1 MKKRLKHGKM
11 NHYDLVVRYQKA
23 LMTVLTKVS
32 DFRTGWVDVKRYE
45 RFLPLIIIISMT
57 VVYLCE
63 VIILRLAEF
72 QQTELVLLLVVNL
85 IVMFILLARARVLT
99 AKNLDTIRALN
110 ESAEN
115 SLNATLD
122 TMPIGVLR
130 YSEFDYTPEWFNPY
144 VDIIFAN
151 DEDKLEADKIKEI
164 VQDIDDQGMQYL
176 SVGQKKYAVKVDHKK
191 KLLYFIDAT
200 SEVVAKTITRESRPV
215 IGIIS
220 VDNYDDTTDLIS
232 DSSRTIINNFI
243 ATKIDAFSNKYNVY
257 ISRYN
262 ASRYYVYTN
271 YLSLKQIMDDKFEFV
286 NAFREEATEKNFSL
300 TLSIGMSYGL
310 ENFSKIG
317 KTALDNLEL
326 ALVRGGDQVVIK
338 ENINTAKPIYFGG
351 NSASHIQKS
360 RTRARAIATALR
372 TIVLESENVFVMG
385 HKYPDMDALGA
396 AVATKIFANMNDKE
410 AFVVYDEKQL
420 LPDVE
425 RAIAKLNESKDG
437 FAHIIRMD
445 TARELKKSNS
455 LLIMV
460 DHSKTSQTMD
470 YDFYKSFDK
479 VVVID
484 HHRRDEDFPKNA
496 LLTYIE
502 SGASSASELVVEV
515 LQYQNDQ
522 KQKMSKVEASIA
534 LAGISVDTQK
544 FSKGT
549 TARTFEAASFLRSQ
563 GADNNLIKKFLATEF
578 DKYKKINEI
587 VLNAEFH
594 DNIAIGVGLYRKM
607 YDNVTIAKAAD
618 TLLNMVGIDAS
629 FTIVNHENGYVAVSA
644 RSSGDFNVQRIMES
658 FGGGGHFNNAAAQ
671 IYEKTPTE
679 VREDLLKLL
688 NRSGE

>member
-1 MKKRLKHGKM
+1 MK
-11 NHYDLVVRYQKA
+11 
-23 LMTVLTKVS
+23 
-32 DFRTGWVDVKRYE
+32 
-45 RFLPLIIIISMT
+45 RFEMFVPLAIIIFMT
-57 VVYLCE
+57 VVYLFE
-63 VIILRLAEF
+63 LLILRFANF
-72 QQTELVLLLVVNL
+72 QQTEIVLLLIVNVVITVVFL
-85 IVMFILLARARVLT
+85 VSSRAAN
-99 AKNLDTIRALN
+99 AKNLDNIRALN
-110 ESAEN
+110 DLAEN

-130 YSEFDYTPEWFNPY
+130 YSDKDYTPEWFNPY

-151 DEDKLEADKIKEI
+151 DEEKLQADKIKEI
-164 VQDIDDQGMQYL
+164 VQDIDDQGVQYL
-176 SVGQKKYAVKVDHKK
+176 PVGKKKYAIKIDHQKH
-191 KLLYFIDAT
+191 LLYFIDAT
-200 SEVVAKTITRESRPV
+200 SEVVAKTITSESRPV

-220 VDNYDDTTDLIS
+220 VDNYDDATDLIS
-232 DSSRTIINNFI
+232 DSSRTLINNFI
-243 ATKIDAFSNKYNVY
+243 ATKIDAISSKYNVY
-257 ISRYN
+257 TSRYN

-271 YLSLKQIMDDKFEFV
+271 YLTLKKIMDDKFEFV
-286 NAFREEATEKNFSL
+286 TTFREEATEKNFSL

-317 KTALDNLEL
+317 RTALNNLEL

-372 TIVLESENVFVMG
+372 TIVRESDNVFVMG

-396 AVATKIFANMNDKE
+396 AVVTKIFANMNNKE

-425 RAIAKLNESKDG
+425 RAIDKLNESKDG

-445 TARELKKSNS
+445 TARQLKKTNS

-470 YDFYKSFDK
+470 YEFYKSFAK

-502 SGASSASELVVEV
+502 SGASSASELVTEV

-522 KQKMSKVEASIA
+522 PQKMSKVEASIA
-534 LAGISVDTQK
+534 LAGISVDTK
-544 FSKGT
+544 NFSKGT
-549 TARTFEAASFLRSQ
+549 TTRTFEAASFLRSQ
-563 GADNNLIKKFLATEF
+563 GADNNLIKTLLATEF
-578 DKYKKINEI
+578 DKYKKVNEI

-594 DNIAIGVGLYRKM
+594 DHIAFGVGLYRKM
-607 YDNVTIAKAAD
+607 YDNVTTAKAAD
-618 TLLNMVGIDAS
+618 TLLDMVGVDAA
-629 FTIVNHENGYVAVSA
+629 FAIVNHEKGYVAVSA
-644 RSSGDFNVQRIMES
+644 RSSGDFNVLRIMEKL
-658 FGGGGHFNNAAAQ
+658 GGGGHFNNAAAQ
-671 IYEKTPTE
+671 VYDKTPNDVKE
-679 VREDLLKLL
+679 ELLDLI
-688 NRSGE
+688 NG

>member
-1 MKKRLKHGKM
+1 M
-11 NHYDLVVRYQKA
+11 
-23 LMTVLTKVS
+23 
-32 DFRTGWVDVKRYE
+32 KRYE

-151 DEDKLEADKIKEI
+151 DEDKLEGDKIKEI

-200 SEVVAKTITRESRPV
+200 SEAVAKTITRESRPV

>member
-1 MKKRLKHGKM
+1 
-11 NHYDLVVRYQKA
+11 
-23 LMTVLTKVS
+23 MT
-32 DFRTGWVDVKRYE
+32 
-45 RFLPLIIIISMT
+45 I
-57 VVYLCE
+57 VYFCE
-63 VIILRLAEF
+63 VLILRLADF
-72 QQTELVLLLVVNL
+72 QQTEIILLLVVNL
-85 IVMFILLARARVLT
+85 IVTVVLLVRTKFST
-99 AKNLDTIRALN
+99 AKRLENIRALN

-130 YSEFDYTPEWFNPY
+130 YSDYDYTPEWFNPF

-151 DEDKLEADKIKEI
+151 DEEKLQADKIKEI

-176 SVGQKKYAVKVDHKK
+176 SVDKKKYAVKVDHQK

-215 IGIIS
+215 IGILS
-220 VDNYDDTTDLIS
+220 VDNYDDVTDLIS

-243 ATKIDAFSNKYNVY
+243 ATKIDAISSKYNVH
-257 ISRYN
+257 ITRYN
-262 ASRYYVYTN
+262 ASRYYIYTN
-271 YLSLKQIMDDKFEFV
+271 YLTLKQIMDDKFTFL
-286 NAFREEATEKNFSL
+286 NTFREEAAEKHFSL

-351 NSASHIQKS
+351 NSASHTQKS

-385 HKYPDMDALGA
+385 HKYPDMDAIGA

-410 AFVVYDEKQL
+410 AFIVYDEKQL
-420 LPDVE
+420 LPDVS
-425 RAIAKLNESKDG
+425 RAIDKLNESKDG
-437 FAHIIRMD
+437 FNHIIRMA
-445 TARELKKSNS
+445 TARNLKKSNS

-470 YDFYKSFDK
+470 YDFYKSFEK

-484 HHRRDEDFPKNA
+484 HHRRDDDFPKNA
-496 LLTYIE
+496 LLSYIE

-534 LAGISVDTQK
+534 LAGISVDTQN

-549 TARTFEAASFLRSQ
+549 TARTFEAASYLRSQ
-563 GADNNLIKKFLATEF
+563 GADNNLIKKLLATEF

-587 VLNAEFH
+587 VLNADFYG
-594 DNIAIGVGLYRKM
+594 NIALGMGLYRKM

-644 RSSGDFNVQRIMES
+644 RSSGDFNVQRIMEK

-679 VREDLLKLL
+679 VKEELLLILAQAEGSK
-688 NRSGE
+688 

>member
-1 MKKRLKHGKM
+1 M
-11 NHYDLVVRYQKA
+11 
-23 LMTVLTKVS
+23 
-32 DFRTGWVDVKRYE
+32 KRYE

-85 IVMFILLARARVLT
+85 IVMFLLLARARVVM
-99 AKNLDTIRALN
+99 ANNLDNIRELN
-110 ESAEN
+110 ETAEN

-144 VDIIFAN
+144 VDIIFSN

-176 SVGQKKYAVKVDHKK
+176 SVGQKKYAIKVDHKK

-262 ASRYYVYTN
+262 ASRYYIYTN
-271 YLSLKQIMDDKFEFV
+271 YLTLKQIMDDKFKFV
-286 NAFREEATEKNFSL
+286 NVFREEATEKNFSL

-351 NSASHIQKS
+351 NSASHTQKS

-410 AFVVYDEKQL
+410 AFIVYDEKQL

-445 TARELKKSNS
+445 TAYELKKSNS

-484 HHRRDEDFPKNA
+484 HHRRDDDFPKNA

-563 GADNNLIKKFLATEF
+563 GADNNLEC
-578 DKYKKINEI
+578 
-587 VLNAEFH
+587 
-594 DNIAIGVGLYRKM
+594 
-607 YDNVTIAKAAD
+607 
-618 TLLNMVGIDAS
+618 
-629 FTIVNHENGYVAVSA
+629 
-644 RSSGDFNVQRIMES
+644 
-658 FGGGGHFNNAAAQ
+658 
-671 IYEKTPTE
+671 
-679 VREDLLKLL
+679 
-688 NRSGE
+688 RSGCPAPCAAWRPAP

>member
-1 MKKRLKHGKM
+1 M
-11 NHYDLVVRYQKA
+11 
-23 LMTVLTKVS
+23 
-32 DFRTGWVDVKRYE
+32 KRYE

-57 VVYLCE
+57 AVYLCE

-151 DEDKLEADKIKEI
+151 DEDKLEGDKIKEI

>member
-1 MKKRLKHGKM
+1 M

-32 DFRTGWVDVKRYE
+32 DFRTGWVDMKRYE

-151 DEDKLEADKIKEI
+151 DEDKLEGDKIKEI

>member
-1 MKKRLKHGKM
+1 M
-11 NHYDLVVRYQKA
+11 
-23 LMTVLTKVS
+23 
-32 DFRTGWVDVKRYE
+32 KRYE

-85 IVMFILLARARVLT
+85 IVMFLLLARARVVM
-99 AKNLDTIRALN
+99 ANNLDNIRELN
-110 ESAEN
+110 ETAEN

-144 VDIIFAN
+144 VDIIFSN

-176 SVGQKKYAVKVDHKK
+176 SVGQKKYAIKVDHKK

-262 ASRYYVYTN
+262 ASRYYIYTN
-271 YLSLKQIMDDKFEFV
+271 YLTLKQIMDDKFKFV
-286 NAFREEATEKNFSL
+286 NVFREEATEKNFSL

-351 NSASHIQKS
+351 NSASHTQKS

-410 AFVVYDEKQL
+410 TFIVYDEKQL

-445 TARELKKSNS
+445 TAYELKKSNS

-484 HHRRDEDFPKNA
+484 HHRRDDDFPKNA

-594 DNIAIGVGLYRKM
+594 DNIAIGIGLYRKM

-629 FTIVNHENGYVAVSA
+629 FTIVNHENGYVAISA
-644 RSSGDFNVQRIMES
+644 RSSGDFNVQRIMEK

-679 VREDLLKLL
+679 VRDDLLKLL
-688 NRSGE
+688 NRSGDDK

>member
-1 MKKRLKHGKM
+1 M
-11 NHYDLVVRYQKA
+11 
-23 LMTVLTKVS
+23 
-32 DFRTGWVDVKRYE
+32 KRYE

-85 IVMFILLARARVLT
+85 IVMFLLLARARVVM
-99 AKNLDTIRALN
+99 ANNLDNIRELN
-110 ESAEN
+110 ETAEN

-144 VDIIFAN
+144 VDIIFSN

-176 SVGQKKYAVKVDHKK
+176 SVGQKKYAIKVDHKK

-262 ASRYYVYTN
+262 ASRYYIYTN
-271 YLSLKQIMDDKFEFV
+271 YLTLKQIMDDKFKFV
-286 NAFREEATEKNFSL
+286 NVFREEATEKNFSL

-351 NSASHIQKS
+351 NSASHTQKS

-410 AFVVYDEKQL
+410 AFIVYDEKQL
-420 LPDVE
+420 
-425 RAIAKLNESKDG
+425 S
-437 FAHIIRMD
+437 
-445 TARELKKSNS
+445 
-455 LLIMV
+455 
-460 DHSKTSQTMD
+460 
-470 YDFYKSFDK
+470 
-479 VVVID
+479 
-484 HHRRDEDFPKNA
+484 
-496 LLTYIE
+496 
-502 SGASSASELVVEV
+502 
-515 LQYQNDQ
+515 
-522 KQKMSKVEASIA
+522 
-534 LAGISVDTQK
+534 
-544 FSKGT
+544 
-549 TARTFEAASFLRSQ
+549 
-563 GADNNLIKKFLATEF
+563 
-578 DKYKKINEI
+578 
-587 VLNAEFH
+587 
-594 DNIAIGVGLYRKM
+594 
-607 YDNVTIAKAAD
+607 
-618 TLLNMVGIDAS
+618 
-629 FTIVNHENGYVAVSA
+629 
-644 RSSGDFNVQRIMES
+644 
-658 FGGGGHFNNAAAQ
+658 AAQ
-671 IYEKTPTE
+671 
-679 VREDLLKLL
+679 
-688 NRSGE
+688 

>member
-1 MKKRLKHGKM
+1 M

-151 DEDKLEADKIKEI
+151 DEDKLEGDKIKEI

>member
-1 MKKRLKHGKM
+1 
-11 NHYDLVVRYQKA
+11 
-23 LMTVLTKVS
+23 
-32 DFRTGWVDVKRYE
+32 
-45 RFLPLIIIISMT
+45 MT

-151 DEDKLEADKIKEI
+151 DGDKLEADKIKEI

-437 FAHIIRMD
+437 FAHIIRID

-679 VREDLLKLL
+679 VRYKIWNYL
-688 NRSGE
+688 

>member
-1 MKKRLKHGKM
+1 
-11 NHYDLVVRYQKA
+11 
-23 LMTVLTKVS
+23 MT
-32 DFRTGWVDVKRYE
+32 
-45 RFLPLIIIISMT
+45 I
-57 VVYLCE
+57 VYLCE
-63 VIILRLAEF
+63 VLILRLADF
-72 QQTELVLLLVVNL
+72 QQTEIILLLVVNL
-85 IVMFILLARARVLT
+85 IVTIVLLVRTKFST
-99 AKNLDTIRALN
+99 AKRLENIRALN

-130 YSEFDYTPEWFNPY
+130 YSDYDYTPEWFNPF

-151 DEDKLEADKIKEI
+151 DEEKLQADKIKEI

-176 SVGQKKYAVKVDHKK
+176 SVDKKKYAVKVDHQK

-215 IGIIS
+215 IGILS
-220 VDNYDDTTDLIS
+220 VDNYDDVTDLIS

-243 ATKIDAFSNKYNVY
+243 ATKIDAISSKYNVH
-257 ISRYN
+257 ITRYN
-262 ASRYYVYTN
+262 ASRYYIYTN
-271 YLSLKQIMDDKFEFV
+271 YLTLKQIMDDKFTFL
-286 NAFREEATEKNFSL
+286 NTFREEAAEKHFSL

-351 NSASHIQKS
+351 NSASHTQKS

-385 HKYPDMDALGA
+385 HKYPDMDAIGA

-410 AFVVYDEKQL
+410 AFIVYDEKQL
-420 LPDVE
+420 LPDVS
-425 RAIAKLNESKDG
+425 RAIDKLNESKDG
-437 FAHIIRMD
+437 FNHIIRMA
-445 TARELKKSNS
+445 TARNLKKSNS

-470 YDFYKSFDK
+470 YDFYKSFEK

-484 HHRRDEDFPKNA
+484 HHRRDDDFPKNA
-496 LLTYIE
+496 LLSYIE

-534 LAGISVDTQK
+534 LAGISVDTQN

-549 TARTFEAASFLRSQ
+549 TARTFEAASYLRSQ
-563 GADNNLIKKFLATEF
+563 GADNNLIKKLLATEF

-587 VLNAEFH
+587 VLNADFYG
-594 DNIAIGVGLYRKM
+594 NIALGMGLYRKM

-644 RSSGDFNVQRIMES
+644 RSSGDFNVQRIMEK

-679 VREDLLKLL
+679 VKEELLLILAQAEGSK
-688 NRSGE
+688 

>member
-1 MKKRLKHGKM
+1 M

-57 VVYLCE
+57 AVYLCE

-151 DEDKLEADKIKEI
+151 DEDKLEGDKIKEI

>member
-1 MKKRLKHGKM
+1 
-11 NHYDLVVRYQKA
+11 
-23 LMTVLTKVS
+23 MTVLTKVS

>member
-1 MKKRLKHGKM
+1 MR
-11 NHYDLVVRYQKA
+11 R
-23 LMTVLTKVS
+23 
-32 DFRTGWVDVKRYE
+32 FE
-45 RFLPLIIIISMT
+45 RFLPLVIIIAMT

-63 VIILRLAEF
+63 VLILRLAEF
-72 QQTELVLLLVVNL
+72 QQTELVLLLVVNV
-85 IVMFILLARARVLT
+85 IVTLVLLARAKALT
-99 AKNLDTIRALN
+99 AKNLDNIRALN

-130 YSEFDYTPEWFNPY
+130 YSESDYTPEWFNPY

-151 DEDKLEADKIKEI
+151 DEEKLQADKIKEI

-176 SVGQKKYAVKVDHKK
+176 PVGQKKYAVKVDHKK

-262 ASRYYVYTN
+262 ASRYYIYTN
-271 YLSLKQIMDDKFEFV
+271 YLTLKQIMDDKFKFV
-286 NAFREEATEKNFSL
+286 NVFREEATEKNFSL

-351 NSASHIQKS
+351 NSASHTQKS

-410 AFVVYDEKQL
+410 TFIVYDEKQL

-445 TARELKKSNS
+445 TAYELKKSNS

-484 HHRRDEDFPKNA
+484 HHRRDDDFPKNA

-594 DNIAIGVGLYRKM
+594 DNIAIGIGLYRKM

-629 FTIVNHENGYVAVSA
+629 FTIVNHENGYVAISA
-644 RSSGDFNVQRIMES
+644 RSSGDFNVQRIMEK

-679 VREDLLKLL
+679 VRDDLLKLL
-688 NRSGE
+688 NRSGDDK

>member
-1 MKKRLKHGKM
+1 M

>member
-1 MKKRLKHGKM
+1 MK
-11 NHYDLVVRYQKA
+11 
-23 LMTVLTKVS
+23 
-32 DFRTGWVDVKRYE
+32 
-45 RFLPLIIIISMT
+45 RFEMFVPLAIIIFMT
-57 VVYLCE
+57 VVYLFE
-63 VIILRLAEF
+63 LLILRFANF
-72 QQTELVLLLVVNL
+72 QQTEIVLLLIVNVVIT
-85 IVMFILLARARVLT
+85 IVFLVSSRAAS
-99 AKNLDTIRALN
+99 AKNLDNIRALN
-110 ESAEN
+110 DLAEN

-130 YSEFDYTPEWFNPY
+130 YSDKDYTPEWFNPY

-151 DEDKLEADKIKEI
+151 DEEKLQADKIKEI
-164 VQDIDDQGMQYL
+164 VQDIDDQGVQYL
-176 SVGQKKYAVKVDHKK
+176 PVGKKKYAIKIDHQKH
-191 KLLYFIDAT
+191 LLYFIDAT
-200 SEVVAKTITRESRPV
+200 SEVVAKTITSESRPV

-220 VDNYDDTTDLIS
+220 VDNYDDATDLIS
-232 DSSRTIINNFI
+232 DSSRTLINNFI
-243 ATKIDAFSNKYNVY
+243 ATKIDAISSKYNVY
-257 ISRYN
+257 TSRYN

-271 YLSLKQIMDDKFEFV
+271 YLTLKKIMDDKFEFV
-286 NAFREEATEKNFSL
+286 TTFREEAAEKNFSL

-317 KTALDNLEL
+317 RTALNNLEL

-372 TIVLESENVFVMG
+372 TIVRESDNVFVMG

-396 AVATKIFANMNDKE
+396 AVVTKIFANMNDKE
-410 AFVVYDEKQL
+410 AFVVYDENQL

-425 RAIAKLNESKDG
+425 RAIEKLNESKDG

-445 TARELKKSNS
+445 TARQLKKTNS

-470 YDFYKSFDK
+470 YEFYKSFAK

-502 SGASSASELVVEV
+502 SGASSASELVTEV

-522 KQKMSKVEASIA
+522 AQKMSKVEASIA
-534 LAGISVDTQK
+534 LAGISVDTK
-544 FSKGT
+544 NFSKGT
-549 TARTFEAASFLRSQ
+549 TTRTFEAASFLRSQ
-563 GADNNLIKKFLATEF
+563 GADNNLIKKLLATEF
-578 DKYKKINEI
+578 DKYKKVNEI

-594 DNIAIGVGLYRKM
+594 DHIAFGVGLYRKM
-607 YDNVTIAKAAD
+607 YDNVTTAKAAD
-618 TLLNMVGIDAS
+618 TLLDMVGVDAA
-629 FTIVNHENGYVAVSA
+629 FTIVNHEKGYVAVSA
-644 RSSGDFNVQRIMES
+644 RSSGDFNVQRIMEKL
-658 FGGGGHFNNAAAQ
+658 GGGGHFNNAAAQ
-671 IYEKTPTE
+671 VYDKTPNDVKEEIVT
-679 VREDLLKLL
+679 LI
-688 NRSGE
+688 NS

>member
-1 MKKRLKHGKM
+1 M
-11 NHYDLVVRYQKA
+11 
-23 LMTVLTKVS
+23 
-32 DFRTGWVDVKRYE
+32 KRYE

-85 IVMFILLARARVLT
+85 IVMFLLLARARVVM
-99 AKNLDTIRALN
+99 ANNLDNIRELN
-110 ESAEN
+110 ETAEN

-144 VDIIFAN
+144 VDIIFSN

-176 SVGQKKYAVKVDHKK
+176 SVGQKKYAIKVDHKK

-262 ASRYYVYTN
+262 ASRYYIYTN
-271 YLSLKQIMDDKFEFV
+271 YLTLKQIMDDKFKFV

-351 NSASHIQKS
+351 NSASHTQKS

-410 AFVVYDEKQL
+410 AFIVYDEKQL

-445 TARELKKSNS
+445 TAYELKKSNS

-484 HHRRDEDFPKNA
+484 HHRRDEKIKKND

-594 DNIAIGVGLYRKM
+594 DNIAIGIGLYRKM

-629 FTIVNHENGYVAVSA
+629 FTIVNHENGYVAISA
-644 RSSGDFNVQRIMES
+644 RSSGDFNVQRIMEK

-679 VREDLLKLL
+679 VRDDLLKLL
-688 NRSGE
+688 NRSGDDK

>member
-1 MKKRLKHGKM
+1 
-11 NHYDLVVRYQKA
+11 
-23 LMTVLTKVS
+23 
-32 DFRTGWVDVKRYE
+32 
-45 RFLPLIIIISMT
+45 MT

-85 IVMFILLARARVLT
+85 IVMFLLLARARVVM
-99 AKNLDTIRALN
+99 ANNLDNIRELN
-110 ESAEN
+110 ETAEN

-144 VDIIFAN
+144 VDIIFSN

-176 SVGQKKYAVKVDHKK
+176 SVGQKKYAIKVDHKK

-262 ASRYYVYTN
+262 ASRYYIYTN
-271 YLSLKQIMDDKFEFV
+271 YLTLKQIMDDKFKFV

-351 NSASHIQKS
+351 NSASHTQKS

-410 AFVVYDEKQL
+410 AFIVYDEKQL

-445 TARELKKSNS
+445 TAYELKKSNS

-484 HHRRDEDFPKNA
+484 HHRRDDDFPKNA

-594 DNIAIGVGLYRKM
+594 DNIAIGIGLYRKM

-629 FTIVNHENGYVAVSA
+629 FTIVNHENGYVAISA
-644 RSSGDFNVQRIMES
+644 RSSGDFNVQRIMEK

-679 VREDLLKLL
+679 VRDDLLKLL
-688 NRSGE
+688 NRSGDDK

>member
-1 MKKRLKHGKM
+1 
-11 NHYDLVVRYQKA
+11 
-23 LMTVLTKVS
+23 MTVLTKVS
-32 DFRTGWVDVKRYE
+32 DFRTGWVDMKRYE

-57 VVYLCE
+57 AVYLCE

-151 DEDKLEADKIKEI
+151 DEDKLEGDKIKEI

>member
-1 MKKRLKHGKM
+1 M

-32 DFRTGWVDVKRYE
+32 DFRTGWVDMKRYE

-57 VVYLCE
+57 AVYLCE

-151 DEDKLEADKIKEI
+151 DEDKLEGDKIKEI

>member
-1 MKKRLKHGKM
+1 M
-11 NHYDLVVRYQKA
+11 
-23 LMTVLTKVS
+23 
-32 DFRTGWVDVKRYE
+32 KRYE

-85 IVMFILLARARVLT
+85 IVMFLLLARARVVM
-99 AKNLDTIRALN
+99 ANNLDNIRELN
-110 ESAEN
+110 ETAEN

-144 VDIIFAN
+144 VDIIFSN

-164 VQDIDDQGMQYL
+164 LQDIDDQGMQYL
-176 SVGQKKYAVKVDHKK
+176 SVGQKKYAIKVDHKK

-262 ASRYYVYTN
+262 ASRYYIYTN
-271 YLSLKQIMDDKFEFV
+271 YLTLKQIMDDKFKFV
-286 NAFREEATEKNFSL
+286 NVFREEATEKNFSL

-351 NSASHIQKS
+351 NSASHTQKS

-410 AFVVYDEKQL
+410 TFIVYDEKQL

-445 TARELKKSNS
+445 TAYELKKSNS

-484 HHRRDEDFPKNA
+484 HHRRDDDFPKNA

-594 DNIAIGVGLYRKM
+594 DNIAIGIGLYRKM

-629 FTIVNHENGYVAVSA
+629 FTIVNHENGYVAISA
-644 RSSGDFNVQRIMES
+644 RSSGDFNVQRIMEK

-679 VREDLLKLL
+679 VRDDLLKLL
-688 NRSGE
+688 NRSGDDK

>member
-1 MKKRLKHGKM
+1 M

-32 DFRTGWVDVKRYE
+32 DFRTGWVDMKRYE

>member
-1 MKKRLKHGKM
+1 
-11 NHYDLVVRYQKA
+11 
-23 LMTVLTKVS
+23 
-32 DFRTGWVDVKRYE
+32 VKRYE

-85 IVMFILLARARVLT
+85 IVMFLLLARARVVM
-99 AKNLDTIRALN
+99 ANNLDNIRELN
-110 ESAEN
+110 ETAEN

-144 VDIIFAN
+144 VDIIFSN

-176 SVGQKKYAVKVDHKK
+176 SVGQKKYAIKVDHKK

-262 ASRYYVYTN
+262 ASRYYIYTN
-271 YLSLKQIMDDKFEFV
+271 YLTLKQIMDDKFKFV
-286 NAFREEATEKNFSL
+286 NVFREEATEKNFSL

-351 NSASHIQKS
+351 NSASHTQKS

-410 AFVVYDEKQL
+410 AFIVYDEKQL

-445 TARELKKSNS
+445 TAYELKKSNS

-484 HHRRDEDFPKNA
+484 HHRRDDDFPKNA

-594 DNIAIGVGLYRKM
+594 DNIAIGIGLYRKM

-629 FTIVNHENGYVAVSA
+629 FTIVNHENGYVAISA
-644 RSSGDFNVQRIMES
+644 RSSGDFNVQRIMEK

-679 VREDLLKLL
+679 VRDDLLKLL
-688 NRSGE
+688 NRSDDDK

>member
-1 MKKRLKHGKM
+1 MKRLDK
-11 NHYDLVVRYQKA
+11 
-23 LMTVLTKVS
+23 
-32 DFRTGWVDVKRYE
+32 
-45 RFLPLIIIISMT
+45 FLPLAIIIFMT
-57 VVYLCE
+57 IVYFCE
-63 VIILRLAEF
+63 VLILRLADF
-72 QQTELVLLLVVNL
+72 QQTEIILLLVVNL
-85 IVMFILLARARVLT
+85 IVTVVLLVRTKFST
-99 AKNLDTIRALN
+99 AKRLENIRALN

-130 YSEFDYTPEWFNPY
+130 YSDYDYTPEWFNPF

-151 DEDKLEADKIKEI
+151 DEEKLQADKIKEI

-176 SVGQKKYAVKVDHKK
+176 SVDKKKYAVKVDHQK

-215 IGIIS
+215 IGILS
-220 VDNYDDTTDLIS
+220 VDNYDDVTDLIS

-243 ATKIDAFSNKYNVY
+243 ATKIDAISSKYNVH
-257 ISRYN
+257 ITRYN
-262 ASRYYVYTN
+262 ASRYYIYTN
-271 YLSLKQIMDDKFEFV
+271 YLTLKQIMDDKFTFL
-286 NAFREEATEKNFSL
+286 NTFREEAAEKHFSL

-351 NSASHIQKS
+351 NSASHTQKS

-385 HKYPDMDALGA
+385 HKYPDMDAIGA

-410 AFVVYDEKQL
+410 AFIVYDEKQL
-420 LPDVE
+420 LPDVS
-425 RAIAKLNESKDG
+425 RAIDKLNESKDG
-437 FAHIIRMD
+437 FNHIIRMA
-445 TARELKKSNS
+445 TARNLKKSNS

-470 YDFYKSFDK
+470 YDFYKSFEK

-484 HHRRDEDFPKNA
+484 HHRRDDDFPKNA
-496 LLTYIE
+496 LLSYIE

-534 LAGISVDTQK
+534 LAGISVDTQN

-549 TARTFEAASFLRSQ
+549 TARTFEAASYLRSQ
-563 GADNNLIKKFLATEF
+563 GADNNLIKKLLATEF

-587 VLNAEFH
+587 VLNADFYG
-594 DNIAIGVGLYRKM
+594 NIALGMGLYRKM

-644 RSSGDFNVQRIMES
+644 RSSGDFNVQRIMEK

-679 VREDLLKLL
+679 VKEELLLILAQAEGSK
-688 NRSGE
+688 

>member
-1 MKKRLKHGKM
+1 M
-11 NHYDLVVRYQKA
+11 
-23 LMTVLTKVS
+23 
-32 DFRTGWVDVKRYE
+32 KRYE

-85 IVMFILLARARVLT
+85 IVMFLLLARARVVM
-99 AKNLDTIRALN
+99 ANNLDNIRELN
-110 ESAEN
+110 ETAEN

-144 VDIIFAN
+144 VDIIFSN

-176 SVGQKKYAVKVDHKK
+176 SVGQKKYAIKVDHKK

-262 ASRYYVYTN
+262 ASRYYIYTN
-271 YLSLKQIMDDKFEFV
+271 YLTLKQIMDDKFKFV
-286 NAFREEATEKNFSL
+286 NVFREEATEKNFSL

-351 NSASHIQKS
+351 NSASHTQKS

-410 AFVVYDEKQL
+410 TFIVYDEKQL

-445 TARELKKSNS
+445 TAYELKKSNS

-484 HHRRDEDFPKNA
+484 HHRRDDDFPKNA

-515 LQYQNDQ
+515 LQYQNDR

-594 DNIAIGVGLYRKM
+594 DNIAIGIGLYRKM

-629 FTIVNHENGYVAVSA
+629 FTIVNHENGYVAISA
-644 RSSGDFNVQRIMES
+644 RSSGDFNVQRIMEK

-679 VREDLLKLL
+679 VRDDLLKLL
-688 NRSGE
+688 NRSGDDK

>member
-1 MKKRLKHGKM
+1 
-11 NHYDLVVRYQKA
+11 
-23 LMTVLTKVS
+23 
-32 DFRTGWVDVKRYE
+32 
-45 RFLPLIIIISMT
+45 MT
-57 VVYLCE
+57 VVYLFE
-63 VIILRLAEF
+63 LLILRFANF
-72 QQTELVLLLVVNL
+72 QQTEIVLLLIVNVVITVVFL
-85 IVMFILLARARVLT
+85 VISRAAN
-99 AKNLDTIRALN
+99 AKNLDNIRALN
-110 ESAEN
+110 DLAEN

-130 YSEFDYTPEWFNPY
+130 YSDKDYTPEWFNPY

-151 DEDKLEADKIKEI
+151 DEEKLQADKIKEI
-164 VQDIDDQGMQYL
+164 VQDIDDQGVQYL
-176 SVGQKKYAVKVDHKK
+176 PVGKKKYAIKIDHQKH
-191 KLLYFIDAT
+191 LLYFIDAT
-200 SEVVAKTITRESRPV
+200 SEVVAKTITSESRPV

-220 VDNYDDTTDLIS
+220 VDNYDDATDLIS
-232 DSSRTIINNFI
+232 DSSRTLINNFI
-243 ATKIDAFSNKYNVY
+243 ATNIDAISSKYNVY
-257 ISRYN
+257 TSRYN

-271 YLSLKQIMDDKFEFV
+271 YLTLKKIMDDKFEFV
-286 NAFREEATEKNFSL
+286 TTFREEATEKNFSL

-317 KTALDNLEL
+317 RTALNNLEL

-372 TIVLESENVFVMG
+372 TIVRESDNVFVMG

-396 AVATKIFANMNDKE
+396 AVVTKIFANMNNKE

-425 RAIAKLNESKDG
+425 RAIDKLNESKDG

-445 TARELKKSNS
+445 TARQLKKTNS

-470 YDFYKSFDK
+470 YEFYKSFAK

-502 SGASSASELVVEV
+502 SGASSASELVTEV

-522 KQKMSKVEASIA
+522 PQKMSKVEASIA
-534 LAGISVDTQK
+534 LAGISVDTK
-544 FSKGT
+544 NFSKGT
-549 TARTFEAASFLRSQ
+549 TTRTFEAASFLRSQ
-563 GADNNLIKKFLATEF
+563 GADNNLIKTLLATEF
-578 DKYKKINEI
+578 DKYKKVNEI

-594 DNIAIGVGLYRKM
+594 DHIAFGVGLYRKM
-607 YDNVTIAKAAD
+607 YDNVTTAKAAD
-618 TLLNMVGIDAS
+618 TLLDMVGVDAA
-629 FTIVNHENGYVAVSA
+629 FAIVNHEKGYVAVSA
-644 RSSGDFNVQRIMES
+644 RSSGDFNVQRIMEKL
-658 FGGGGHFNNAAAQ
+658 GGGGHFNNAAAQ
-671 IYEKTPTE
+671 VYDKTPNDVKEEIVT
-679 VREDLLKLL
+679 LI
-688 NRSGE
+688 NS

>member
-1 MKKRLKHGKM
+1 M

-110 ESAEN
+110 ESEEN

>member
-1 MKKRLKHGKM
+1 
-11 NHYDLVVRYQKA
+11 
-23 LMTVLTKVS
+23 
-32 DFRTGWVDVKRYE
+32 
-45 RFLPLIIIISMT
+45 MT
-57 VVYLCE
+57 VVYLFE
-63 VIILRLAEF
+63 LLILRFANF
-72 QQTELVLLLVVNL
+72 QQTEIVLLLIVNVVITVVFL
-85 IVMFILLARARVLT
+85 VSSRAAN
-99 AKNLDTIRALN
+99 AKNLDNIRALN
-110 ESAEN
+110 DLAEN

-130 YSEFDYTPEWFNPY
+130 YSDKDYTPEWFNPY

-151 DEDKLEADKIKEI
+151 DEEKLQADKIKEI
-164 VQDIDDQGMQYL
+164 VQDIDDQGVQYL
-176 SVGQKKYAVKVDHKK
+176 PVGKKKYAIKIDHQKH
-191 KLLYFIDAT
+191 LLYFIDAT
-200 SEVVAKTITRESRPV
+200 SEVVAKTITSESRPV

-220 VDNYDDTTDLIS
+220 VDNYDDATDLIS
-232 DSSRTIINNFI
+232 DSSRTLINNFI
-243 ATKIDAFSNKYNVY
+243 ATKIDAISSKYNVY
-257 ISRYN
+257 TSRYN

-271 YLSLKQIMDDKFEFV
+271 YLTLKKIMDDKFEFV
-286 NAFREEATEKNFSL
+286 TTFREEATEKNFSL

-317 KTALDNLEL
+317 RTALNNLEL

-372 TIVLESENVFVMG
+372 TIVRESDNVFVMG

-396 AVATKIFANMNDKE
+396 AVVTKIFANMNNKE

-425 RAIAKLNESKDG
+425 RAIDKLNESKDG

-445 TARELKKSNS
+445 TARQLKKTNS

-470 YDFYKSFDK
+470 YEFYKSFAK

-502 SGASSASELVVEV
+502 SGASSASELVTEV

-522 KQKMSKVEASIA
+522 PQKMSKVEASIA
-534 LAGISVDTQK
+534 LAGISVDTK
-544 FSKGT
+544 NFSKGT
-549 TARTFEAASFLRSQ
+549 TTRTFEAASFLRSQ
-563 GADNNLIKKFLATEF
+563 GADNNLIKTLLATEF
-578 DKYKKINEI
+578 DKYKKVNEI

-594 DNIAIGVGLYRKM
+594 DHIAFGVGLYRKM
-607 YDNVTIAKAAD
+607 YDNVTTAKAAD
-618 TLLNMVGIDAS
+618 TLLDMVGVDAA
-629 FTIVNHENGYVAVSA
+629 FAIVNHEKGYVAVSA
-644 RSSGDFNVQRIMES
+644 RSSGDFNVQRIMEKL
-658 FGGGGHFNNAAAQ
+658 GGGGHFNNAAAQ
-671 IYEKTPTE
+671 VYDKTPNDVKE
-679 VREDLLKLL
+679 ELLALI
-688 NRSGE
+688 NG

>member
-1 MKKRLKHGKM
+1 
-11 NHYDLVVRYQKA
+11 
-23 LMTVLTKVS
+23 
-32 DFRTGWVDVKRYE
+32 
-45 RFLPLIIIISMT
+45 MT
-57 VVYLCE
+57 VVYLFE
-63 VIILRLAEF
+63 LLILRFANF
-72 QQTELVLLLVVNL
+72 QQTEIVLLLIVNVVITVVFL
-85 IVMFILLARARVLT
+85 VISRAAN
-99 AKNLDTIRALN
+99 AKNLDNIRALN
-110 ESAEN
+110 DLAEN

-130 YSEFDYTPEWFNPY
+130 YSDKDYTPEWFNPY

-151 DEDKLEADKIKEI
+151 DEEKLQADKIKEI
-164 VQDIDDQGMQYL
+164 VQDIDDQGVQYL
-176 SVGQKKYAVKVDHKK
+176 PVGKKKYAIKIDHQKH
-191 KLLYFIDAT
+191 LLYFIDAT
-200 SEVVAKTITRESRPV
+200 SEVVAKTITSESRPV

-220 VDNYDDTTDLIS
+220 VDNYDDATDLIS
-232 DSSRTIINNFI
+232 DSSRTLINNFI
-243 ATKIDAFSNKYNVY
+243 ATNIDAISSKYNVY
-257 ISRYN
+257 TSRYN

-271 YLSLKQIMDDKFEFV
+271 YLTLKKIMDDKFEFV
-286 NAFREEATEKNFSL
+286 TTFREEATEKNFSL

-317 KTALDNLEL
+317 RTALNNLEL

-372 TIVLESENVFVMG
+372 TIVRESDNVFVMG

-396 AVATKIFANMNDKE
+396 AVVTKIFANMNNKE

-425 RAIAKLNESKDG
+425 RAIDKLNESKDG

-445 TARELKKSNS
+445 TARQLKKTNS

-470 YDFYKSFDK
+470 YEFYKSFAK

-502 SGASSASELVVEV
+502 SGASSASELVTEV

-522 KQKMSKVEASIA
+522 PQKMSKVEASIA
-534 LAGISVDTQK
+534 LAGISVDTK
-544 FSKGT
+544 NFSKGT
-549 TARTFEAASFLRSQ
+549 TTRTFEAASFLRSQ
-563 GADNNLIKKFLATEF
+563 GADNNLIKTLLATEF
-578 DKYKKINEI
+578 DKYKKVNEI

-594 DNIAIGVGLYRKM
+594 DHIAFGVGLYRKM
-607 YDNVTIAKAAD
+607 YNNVTTAKAAD
-618 TLLNMVGIDAS
+618 TLLDMVGVDAA
-629 FTIVNHENGYVAVSA
+629 FAIVNHEKGYVAVSA
-644 RSSGDFNVQRIMES
+644 RSSGDFNVQRIMEKL
-658 FGGGGHFNNAAAQ
+658 GGGGHFNNAAAQ
-671 IYEKTPTE
+671 VYDKTPNDVKE
-679 VREDLLKLL
+679 ELLTLI
-688 NRSGE
+688 NG

>member
-1 MKKRLKHGKM
+1 MKRFEM
-11 NHYDLVVRYQKA
+11 
-23 LMTVLTKVS
+23 
-32 DFRTGWVDVKRYE
+32 
-45 RFLPLIIIISMT
+45 FLPFTIIIFMT

-63 VIILRLAEF
+63 LLILRFAKF
-72 QQTELVLLLVVNL
+72 QQTEIVLLLVVNL
-85 IVMFILLARARVLT
+85 VITIVLLVSSRVAS
-99 AKNLDTIRALN
+99 AKNLDNIRALN
-110 ESAEN
+110 DLAEN

-130 YSEFDYTPEWFNPY
+130 YSDTDYTPEWFNPY

-151 DEDKLEADKIKEI
+151 DEEKLEADKIKEI
-164 VQDIDDQGMQYL
+164 VQDIDDQGVQYL
-176 SVGQKKYAVKVDHKK
+176 DVGQKKYAIKIDHQK

-200 SEVVAKTITRESRPV
+200 SEVVAKTITSESRPV

-220 VDNYDDTTDLIS
+220 VDNYDDATDLIS
-232 DSSRTIINNFI
+232 DSSRTLINNFI
-243 ATKIDAFSNKYNVY
+243 ATKIDAISSKYNVY
-257 ISRYN
+257 TSRYN

-271 YLSLKQIMDDKFEFV
+271 YLTLKKIMDDKFEFLTT
-286 NAFREEATEKNFSL
+286 FREEAAEKNFSL

-317 KTALDNLEL
+317 KTALNNLEL
-326 ALVRGGDQVVIK
+326 GLVRGGDQVVIK

-351 NSASHIQKS
+351 NSASYIQKS

-372 TIVLESENVFVMG
+372 TIVRESDNVFVMG
-385 HKYPDMDALGA
+385 HKFPDMDALGA
-396 AVATKIFANMNDKE
+396 AVVTKIFANMNDKE

-425 RAIAKLNESKDG
+425 RAIDKLNESKDG

-445 TARELKKSNS
+445 TARQLKKSNS

-470 YDFYKSFDK
+470 YDFYKSFAK

-484 HHRRDEDFPKNA
+484 HHRRDDDFPKNA

-502 SGASSASELVVEV
+502 SGASSASELVTEV

-522 KQKMSKVEASIA
+522 AQKMSKVEASIA
-534 LAGISVDTQK
+534 LAGISVDTQN

-549 TARTFEAASFLRSQ
+549 TTRTFEAASFLRSQ
-563 GADNNLIKKFLATEF
+563 GADNNLIKELLATEF
-578 DKYKKINEI
+578 DKYKKVNEI

-594 DNIAIGVGLYRKM
+594 DHIAFGVGLYRKI
-607 YDNVTIAKAAD
+607 YDNVTTAKAAD
-618 TLLNMVGIDAS
+618 TLLNMVGVDAA
-629 FTIVNHENGYVAVSA
+629 FAIVNHESGYVAVSA
-644 RSSGDFNVQRIMES
+644 RSSGDYNVQRIMEKL
-658 FGGGGHFNNAAAQ
+658 GGGGHFNNAAAQ
-671 IYEKTPTE
+671 IYDKTPNE
-679 VREDLLKLL
+679 VKEEIIALI
-688 NRSGE
+688 SA

>member
-1 MKKRLKHGKM
+1 MKRLDK
-11 NHYDLVVRYQKA
+11 
-23 LMTVLTKVS
+23 
-32 DFRTGWVDVKRYE
+32 
-45 RFLPLIIIISMT
+45 FLPLAIIIFMT
-57 VVYLCE
+57 IVYFCE
-63 VIILRLAEF
+63 VLILRLADF
-72 QQTELVLLLVVNL
+72 QQTEIILLLVVNL
-85 IVMFILLARARVLT
+85 IVTVVLLVRTKFST
-99 AKNLDTIRALN
+99 AKRLENIRALN

-130 YSEFDYTPEWFNPY
+130 YSDYDYTPEWFNPF

-151 DEDKLEADKIKEI
+151 DEEKLQADKIKEI
-164 VQDIDDQGMQYL
+164 VQDIDNQGMQYL
-176 SVGQKKYAVKVDHKK
+176 SVDKKKYAVKVDHQK

-215 IGIIS
+215 IGILS
-220 VDNYDDTTDLIS
+220 VDNYDDVTDLIS

-243 ATKIDAFSNKYNVY
+243 ATKIDAISSKYNVH
-257 ISRYN
+257 ITRYN
-262 ASRYYVYTN
+262 ASRYYIYTN
-271 YLSLKQIMDDKFEFV
+271 YLTLKQIMDDKFTFL
-286 NAFREEATEKNFSL
+286 NTFREEAAEKHFSL

-351 NSASHIQKS
+351 NSASHTQKS

-385 HKYPDMDALGA
+385 HKYPDMDAIGA

-410 AFVVYDEKQL
+410 AFIVYDEKQL
-420 LPDVE
+420 LPDVS
-425 RAIAKLNESKDG
+425 RAIDKLNESKDG
-437 FAHIIRMD
+437 FNHIIRMA
-445 TARELKKSNS
+445 TARNLKKSNS

-470 YDFYKSFDK
+470 YDFYKSFEK

-484 HHRRDEDFPKNA
+484 HHRRDDDFPKNA
-496 LLTYIE
+496 LLSYIE

-534 LAGISVDTQK
+534 LAGISVDTQN

-549 TARTFEAASFLRSQ
+549 TARTFEAASYLRSQ
-563 GADNNLIKKFLATEF
+563 GADNNLIKKLLATEF

-587 VLNAEFH
+587 VLNADFYG
-594 DNIAIGVGLYRKM
+594 NIALGMGLYRKM

-644 RSSGDFNVQRIMES
+644 RSSGDFNVQRIMEK

-679 VREDLLKLL
+679 VKEELLLILAQAEGSK
-688 NRSGE
+688 

>member
-1 MKKRLKHGKM
+1 MFLYRG
-11 NHYDLVVRYQKA
+11 RCE
-23 LMTVLTKVS
+23 
-32 DFRTGWVDVKRYE
+32 VKRFE
-45 RFLPLIIIISMT
+45 KFLPLVIMSFMT
-57 VVYLCE
+57 GVYLCE
-63 VIILRLAEF
+63 VLILRVAKF
-72 QQTELVLLLVVNL
+72 QKTEIVLLLVVNL
-85 IVMFILLARARVLT
+85 ILPISLIVRSKAAS
-99 AKNLDTIRALN
+99 AKNIDNIRALN
-110 ESAEN
+110 ELAEN

-122 TMPIGVLR
+122 TMPLGVLR
-130 YSEFDYTPEWFNPY
+130 YSDKDYSPEWFNPY

-151 DEDKLEADKIKEI
+151 DEEKLSAEKIKEI

-176 SVGQKKYAVKVDHKK
+176 PVDQKKYAVKVDHQK

-220 VDNYDDTTDLIS
+220 VDNYDDATDLIS

-243 ATKIDAFSNKYNVY
+243 ATKIDAFSSKYNVY
-257 ISRYN
+257 TSRYN
-262 ASRYYVYTN
+262 ASRYYIYTN
-271 YLSLKQIMDDKFEFV
+271 YLTLKKIMDDKFEFL
-286 NAFREEATEKNFSL
+286 NAFREEATGKNFSL

-351 NSASHIQKS
+351 NSASHTQKS

-396 AVATKIFANMNDKE
+396 AVATKIFAN
-410 AFVVYDEKQL
+410 
-420 LPDVE
+420 
-425 RAIAKLNESKDG
+425 
-437 FAHIIRMD
+437 IIRMD

-470 YDFYKSFDK
+470 YEFYKSFDK

-496 LLTYIE
+496 LLNYIE
-502 SGASSASELVVEV
+502 SGASSASELVIEV

-594 DNIAIGVGLYRKM
+594 DNIAIGIGLYRKM

-644 RSSGDFNVQRIMES
+644 RSSGDYNVQRIKI
-658 FGGGGHFNNAAAQ
+658 GRAH
-671 IYEKTPTE
+671 
-679 VREDLLKLL
+679 V
-688 NRSGE
+688 

>member
-1 MKKRLKHGKM
+1 M

-243 ATKIDAFSNKYNVY
+243 ATKIYAFSNKYNVY

>member
-1 MKKRLKHGKM
+1 M

-200 SEVVAKTITRESRPV
+200 SEVVAKTITRGSRPV

>member
-1 MKKRLKHGKM
+1 MLGIK
-11 NHYDLVVRYQKA
+11 KA

-32 DFRTGWVDVKRYE
+32 DFRTGWVDMKRYE

-151 DEDKLEADKIKEI
+151 DEDKLEGDKIKEI